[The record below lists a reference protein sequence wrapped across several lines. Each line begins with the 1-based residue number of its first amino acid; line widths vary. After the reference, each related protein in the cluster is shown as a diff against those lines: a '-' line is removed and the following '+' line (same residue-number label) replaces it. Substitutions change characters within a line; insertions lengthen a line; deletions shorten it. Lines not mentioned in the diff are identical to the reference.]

1 MILLK
6 LLRLVCRKG
15 GHSIPNM
22 QDHPLS
28 DSHLLARWLENQ
40 NEAAFRGLV
49 ERYAGLV
56 FVAAQRCSGS
66 DEHAAEAVQLTFITL
81 AKRAKSLGSSES
93 LAGWLHQ
100 TAVLQAKNLM
110 RRQQRELRKR
120 QHLHAHMEKHPP
132 QSAPEAWTRM
142 QPVIDDALSSLT
154 HGDREALLLRFYR
167 SLTIREVGVALGIA
181 TAAAQKRLDRA
192 MERLRRQ
199 LSRRGC
205 EVGGTLATALVV
217 GFGADAKAAVPGIST
232 ISTKAAAAATFTSAP
247 ITAATLFCLMTK
259 KTTATLA
266 AAVVLAGAGAA
277 LLIKNGNSASPGTPP
292 EAASAPG
299 SHTGRFHPTSPD
311 GTPAQEASTRSR
323 PRTASNNPELVSNF
337 GEARVNL
344 SKRVAS
350 DMIGMLDDAAKMGE
364 LVASGQLGGTFGN
377 SEARVKKALGT
388 VGDRLNLSAAQLE
401 QAGKILADHHRQGVE
416 RTRESV
422 AQLRKDPTSLME
434 MILASDA
441 YLRGEIPE
449 DRYQQIRSNSLGQ
462 LGDLMNPLDRE
473 NFHGGR
479 PLADQEF
486 IGPFEQLLEPA
497 QREELQS
504 ALAEMNEPEGRGR
517 LSELP
522 AMPLEK
528 LSDVISTSR
537 KLTEGH
543 RQMLEGMGALE
554 AMQGEN
560 GR

>member
-1 MILLK
+1 
-6 LLRLVCRKG
+6 
-15 GHSIPNM
+15 M
-22 QDHPLS
+22 QDSLGS
-28 DSHLLARWLENQ
+28 DSALLARWLDHG

-56 FVAAQRCSGS
+56 FLAARRCAG
-66 DEHAAEAVQLTFITL
+66 DEEHASEAVQLTFITL
-81 AKRAKSLGSSES
+81 AKRAGSLKGSES

-100 TAVLQAKNLM
+100 TAVLQARNLM
-110 RRQQRELRKR
+110 RRHQRELRKR
-120 QHLHAHMEKHPP
+120 QQLHAHMDEL
-132 QSAPEAWTRM
+132 SAETADEAWTRM
-142 QPVIDDALSSLT
+142 QPVIDEALSSLP

-167 SLTIREVGVALGIA
+167 SLTIREVGATLGIA

-205 EVGGTLATALVV
+205 QVSGTLATALLV
-217 GFGADAKAAVPGIST
+217 GFGADAEAAVPGIPA
-232 ISTKAAAAATFTSAP
+232 ISSKALAASSATTASLAAVVRF
-247 ITAATLFCLMTK
+247 FLMTK
-259 KTTATLA
+259 KTTVTLA
-266 AAVVLAGAGAA
+266 AAVLLAGAGAV
-277 LLIKNGNSASPGTPP
+277 LLVNRDNSSPSGSGPGASSASGSSHAGHFNPASPGG
-292 EAASAPG
+292 EAAA
-299 SHTGRFHPTSPD
+299 
-311 GTPAQEASTRSR
+311 EASARNRTRSSSS
-323 PRTASNNPELVSNF
+323 AKPELIASF

-350 DMIGMLDDAAKMGE
+350 DMIGMLDDAVKMGE
-364 LVASGQLGGTFGN
+364 LVASGQLAAASGGP
-377 SEARVKKALGT
+377 EARVKKALGPL
-388 VGDRLNLSAAQLE
+388 GEQLKLSAAQID
-401 QAGKILADHHRQGVE
+401 QAGKALADYQREGLE

-422 AQLRKDPTSLME
+422 AKLRKDPGALME

-441 YLRGEIPE
+441 YLRGEIQE
-449 DRYQQIRSNSLGQ
+449 DRYQQIRSASLGQ

-479 PLADQEF
+479 PLQDEGF
-486 IGPFEQLLEPA
+486 VKSFGELLEPA
-497 QREELQS
+497 QREVLHA
-504 ALAEMNEPEGRGR
+504 ALADMEDPAASGR

-554 AMQGEN
+554 ALQAEG
-560 GR
+560 GK